1 MKYFISFIEESIL
14 NPDYLGYWGGRMEV
28 YDEVSEY
35 DIDEIRFLTKDPSFI
50 EFREKWDFKDVS
62 KRTLNKI
69 EKEIREK
76 YYERAI

>member
-14 NPDYLGYWGGRMEV
+14 NPDYFGYWGGRMEV
-28 YDEVSEY
+28 YDQVSKY

-69 EKEIREK
+69 KKEIGEK
-76 YYERAI
+76 YYERVI

>member
-14 NPDYLGYWGGRMEV
+14 NPDYSGYWGGRMEV
-28 YDEVSEY
+28 YDEVSKY

-69 EKEIREK
+69 KKEIGEK
-76 YYERAI
+76 YYERVI

>member
-1 MKYFISFIEESIL
+1 
-14 NPDYLGYWGGRMEV
+14 MEV
-28 YDEVSEY
+28 YDQVSKY

-69 EKEIREK
+69 KKEIGEK
-76 YYERAI
+76 YYERVI